1 MFFAGLDDD
10 LRVADFFDFRGEHRA
25 KLFASLGR
33 DAAGA
38 AVGDDAFGVERGE
51 IGAGANVAG
60 LQFHAEAERLD
71 DAASDLKFQRIVA
84 EQAEMSRPAAGR
96 DAGRDGNH
104 AALRGIL
111 RDLVEVWRVRRF
123 ERREIILF
131 LRRDIAKA
139 VEDDQRR
146 AWFWF

>member
-1 MFFAGLDDD
+1 MMTSVSPIFLIFAESSAHKFFA
-10 LRVADFFDFRGEHRA
+10 RF
-25 KLFASLGR
+25 GR

-38 AVGDDAFGVERGE
+38 AVGDNAFGVERGE
-51 IGAGANVAG
+51 IRAGADVAG

-71 DAASDLKFQRIVA
+71 DAATDLKFQRVVA
-84 EQAEMSRPAAGR
+84 EQAEMAGPAAGR

-111 RDLVEVWRVRRF
+111 RELVEVRRVRGF

-131 LRRDIAKA
+131 LRGDVAEA
-139 VEDDQRR
+139 VEDDERR
-146 AWFWF
+146 AWLWF